1 MVGELFGGTEILK
14 GGKEQEPKSVED
26 FENTSGN
33 SARAS
38 PNFFYFRLSFTF
50 QLLGKLWSQVSSLVP
65 PGTRI
70 QLLLH
75 IALSVPTARRFSSN
89 VANSR
94 SRAFRGSICTQEKF
108 PTFFYEYALGGTR
121 THAIDL

>member
-65 PGTRI
+65 P
-70 QLLLH
+70 
-75 IALSVPTARRFSSN
+75 V
-89 VANSR
+89 
-94 SRAFRGSICTQEKF
+94 RAFSFYCT
-108 PTFFYEYALGGTR
+108 
-121 THAIDL
+121 